1 MQNESTENKQ
11 VALSSD
17 HGVVNLNMGFMVAST
32 LDEAIKIAN
41 IIAKSE
47 ICPKNMKD
55 KPGDV
60 LVAMQ
65 LGAEVGLK
73 PLAAIQNIA
82 VINGRPS
89 IWGDAMLAICRQS
102 KQFEYIT
109 ERYIPEKNGYLCIV
123 KRRNEPEFQ
132 QTFDEA
138 DARKAGLW
146 GKQGPWSQYPKR
158 MLQMRARG
166 FALRDS
172 FPDLLRGIITAEEA
186 YDYHDEKTVDHSRAV
201 GNIVEGVAASVVG
214 LNDEQ
219 LEILRL
225 KIDQS
230 KSDEVALCK
239 FAGVETLQQMSPDM
253 WPNIIRKLDMKISKA
268 NKEAELAALAQNK
281 SGDNTVDDFFA
292 EADKVDVE
300 TGEVV
305 E

>member
-1 MQNESTENKQ
+1 MSEENKQ
-11 VALSSD
+11 VAINAD
-17 HGVVNLNMGFMVAST
+17 HGINLNMGFMIANT
-32 LDEAIKIAN
+32 LDDAIKIAG

-47 ICPKNMKD
+47 ICPKNLKD

-109 ERYIPEKNGYLCIV
+109 ERYIKEDNSYICIV

-132 QTFDEA
+132 QTFSQA
-138 DARKAGLW
+138 DAKTAGLW
-146 GKQGPWSQYPKR
+146 GKQGPWTNYPKR

-172 FPDLLRGIITAEEA
+172 FPDLLRGIITREEA
-186 YDYHDEKTVDHSRAV
+186 EDYPQEKRADHSRAV
-201 GNIVEGVAASVVG
+201 GDVFEGEKIVEAI
-214 LNDEQ
+214 NPEQ
-219 LEILRL
+219 LEMLQN
-225 KIDQS
+225 KMTQS
-230 KSDEVALCK
+230 DSKADAICK
-239 FAGVETLQQMSPDM
+239 FVNVEKLEDMSSSQYSNIMQM
-253 WPNIIRKLDMKISKA
+253 LDKKMARELKSNAMK
-268 NKEAELAALAQNK
+268 ELVTNK
-281 SGDNTVDDFFA
+281 SAPELDQFYVELGN
-292 EADKVDVE
+292 VDVE
-300 TGEVV
+300 TGEVI

>member
-1 MQNESTENKQ
+1 MSEDNKQ
-11 VALSSD
+11 LALNSD
-17 HGVVNLNMGFMVAST
+17 HGAVSLNMGFMVANT

-47 ICPKNMKD
+47 ICPKNLKD

-109 ERYIPEKNGYLCIV
+109 ERYIPEKNSYICIV

-186 YDYHDEKTVDHSRAV
+186 YDYPEEKTVDHSRAV
-201 GNIVEGVAASVVG
+201 GNIVEGVTIEESVETV
-214 LNDEQ
+214 NPEQ
-219 LEILRL
+219 LEILQD
-225 KIDQS
+225 KIVKSES
-230 KSDEVALCK
+230 KIEDICK
-239 FAGVETLQQMSPDM
+239 HVNIEKIEDM
-253 WPNIIRKLDMKISKA
+253 PANQWGNIIRLLDKKIAKNILANTMKTLT
-268 NKEAELAALAQNK
+268 NNK
-281 SGDNTVDDFFA
+281 SAPQVDQFFEDLGEVNT
-292 EADKVDVE
+292 E

-305 E
+305 